1 MEVILIK
8 DIENLGYANDIVN
21 VKPGYANNY
30 LIPPGLREG
39 SYRSCEEDPRREPQ
53 AACPQGCQDPG
64 RRTGSGREDRQPA
77 AGNRCQGRGGT
88 HLRCDH
94 RCRPRRGFGCQRNRN
109 RPQDHCRGEHQDP
122 RRIRGRRQDSPR
134 RQSDNQI
141 YGNRRGVIPSLRFN
155 RKGRSYRSA
164 FFVGSPERKTAPACP
179 PPSRNPEI
187 SIGKNKKIATFAN
200 GCGPGRR
207 RRPCQTDARR
217 IRSRRN
223 SRFGAMHGRE
233 HSVPTPQKDP
243 ARLASHMR
251 YCPDRNPN
259 VRTPHA

>member
-1 MEVILIK
+1 M
-8 DIENLGYANDIVN
+8 
-21 VKPGYANNY
+21 P
-30 LIPPGLREG
+30 
-39 SYRSCEEDPRREPQ
+39 RSC
-53 AACPQGCQDPG
+53 

-77 AGNRCQGRGGT
+77 AGNRCQAEEGRI
-88 HLRCDH
+88 
-94 RCRPRRGFGCQRNRN
+94 FGA
-109 RPQDHCRGEHQDP
+109 
-122 RRIRGRRQDSPR
+122 ITAATSPR
-134 RQSDNQI
+134 LWLPKESKSTVRPSPWRTSRPSANTRPSPRSTAMSKRRSN

-207 RRPCQTDARR
+207 RWPRQTDARR

-223 SRFGAMHGRE
+223 SHFGAMHGRE